1 MHPRNSMETMPIN
14 NSQCIQLHLLFIP
27 VVNAISNNV
36 YHDRTFWGI
45 RFPVFAASFHQ
56 TAIDIV
62 KKHLES
68 RRDPVLKPTQQWLDL
83 AIIMLAVIIEVDWK
97 SVKHKW
103 SI

>member
-1 MHPRNSMETMPIN
+1 METMPIN
-14 NSQCIQLHLLFIP
+14 KNQCTQLHPILFIP

-45 RFPVFAASFHQ
+45 RFPVFAAPFHQ

-62 KKHLES
+62 KKHLEG
-68 RRDPVLKPTQQWLDL
+68 RGDPVLKPTQQRFDL
-83 AIIMLAVIIEVDWK
+83 AIIVLAVIIEIDRK
-97 SVKHKW
+97 SVEHKW